1 MGLMMIKPM
10 SGKNRSKVGIDVVE
24 KIISLKEVDQEFLTN
39 KTILAY
45 LGGVSKEYIK
55 DLRESGV
62 LPYYKVRNTI
72 FYKVSDV
79 RKMVEKNRII
89 C

>member
-1 MGLMMIKPM
+1 M
-10 SGKNRSKVGIDVVE
+10 SDKYHSKVGIDVVE

-55 DLRESGV
+55 DLRESGI

-79 RKMVEKNRII
+79 KKMIERRRA
-89 C
+89 

>member
-10 SGKNRSKVGIDVVE
+10 SGNSRSKVGIDVVE
-24 KIISLKEVDQEFLTN
+24 KIISLKEIDQEFLTN

-55 DLRESGV
+55 DLREAGI
-62 LPYYKVRNTI
+62 LPYYKVRNTV

-79 RKMVEKNRII
+79 RKMIEKNRIV
-89 C
+89 

>member
-1 MGLMMIKPM
+1 MPCN
-10 SGKNRSKVGIDVVE
+10 NRSKVGIDVVE

-55 DLRESGV
+55 DLRESDV

>member
-1 MGLMMIKPM
+1 MGDKYH
-10 SGKNRSKVGIDVVE
+10 SKVGIDVVE
-24 KIISLKEVDQEFLTN
+24 KVITMKEIDQEFLTN

-55 DLRESGV
+55 DLRESGI

-79 RKMVEKNRII
+79 KKMIERYRA
-89 C
+89 

>member
-1 MGLMMIKPM
+1 M
-10 SGKNRSKVGIDVVE
+10 SDKYHSKVGIDVVE

-55 DLRESGV
+55 DLRESGI

-79 RKMVEKNRII
+79 KKMIERHRV
-89 C
+89 

>member
-1 MGLMMIKPM
+1 MGLMTIKPM
-10 SGKNRSKVGIDVVE
+10 PGKNRSKVGIDVVE

-79 RKMVEKNRII
+79 RKMIEKNRIV
-89 C
+89 

>member
-1 MGLMMIKPM
+1 MPPRKL
-10 SGKNRSKVGIDVVE
+10 GINVVE
-24 KIISLKEVDQEFLTN
+24 KVLTMKEADQEFLTN

-55 DLRESGV
+55 DLREAGI
-62 LPYYKVRNTI
+62 LPYYKVRNTV

-79 RKMVEKNRII
+79 RRLIEKNKVI
-89 C
+89 

>member
-1 MGLMMIKPM
+1 MV
-10 SGKNRSKVGIDVVE
+10 GKNRSKVGIDVVE
-24 KIISLKEVDQEFLTN
+24 KIISLKEVDQEFLTD

-62 LPYYKVRNTI
+62 LTYYKVRNTI

>member
-1 MGLMMIKPM
+1 MGDKYH
-10 SGKNRSKVGIDVVE
+10 SKVGIDVVE
-24 KIISLKEVDQEFLTN
+24 KIISLKEIDQEFLTN
-39 KTILAY
+39 KTILTY

-55 DLRESGV
+55 DLRESGT